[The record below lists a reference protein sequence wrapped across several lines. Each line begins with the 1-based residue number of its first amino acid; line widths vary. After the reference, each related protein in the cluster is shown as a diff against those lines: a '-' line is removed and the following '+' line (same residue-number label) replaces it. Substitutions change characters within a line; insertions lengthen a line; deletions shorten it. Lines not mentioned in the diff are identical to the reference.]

1 VDLDNNEA
9 PVRLKADPSLPH
21 VSLAFKL
28 EDGQYGQL
36 TYIRIYQGSVRKGM
50 ELFNTRSNRRIKVGR
65 LIRMHA
71 SSLDFTRLS
80 ALLSIS
86 FGKDAASR
94 LPLAKVT
101 SPGKSGSGVFGDPF
115 QLNIKFQ

>member
-1 VDLDNNEA
+1 
-9 PVRLKADPSLPH
+9 
-21 VSLAFKL
+21 
-28 EDGQYGQL
+28 
-36 TYIRIYQGSVRKGM
+36 M

-94 LPLAKVT
+94 LPLAKAS
-101 SPGKSGSGVFGDPF
+101 SPVNRAAEFLETPF
-115 QLNIKFQ
+115 N